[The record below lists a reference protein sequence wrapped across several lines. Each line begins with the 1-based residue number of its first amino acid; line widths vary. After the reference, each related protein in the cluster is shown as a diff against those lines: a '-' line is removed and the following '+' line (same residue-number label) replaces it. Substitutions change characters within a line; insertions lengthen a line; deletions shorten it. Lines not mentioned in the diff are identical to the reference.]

1 MPTPANK
8 RNDVYLSSGVALKK
22 KQQASI
28 LSPTNDSFLVAA
40 QIAAL
45 DSNLLNIETEQEE
58 ASAQEIKHFELVNPA
73 DSPLKK

>member
-22 KQQASI
+22 KQQASL
-28 LSPTNDSFLVAA
+28 LSPSNDSFLVAA

-58 ASAQEIKHFELVNPA
+58 ASVQEIKNFELVNPA